1 MTKRLRKKFILIN
14 MLLVGTV
21 LLVVFAAMCVSN
33 YQKLVMDS
41 MKVMERYFDDGGKRP
56 VPKLDFEQ
64 KREWRD
70 FPLSLSFCAVVDSDG
85 KLVSYQSDNLN
96 VSEETVTQAVNAATQ
111 KIEESG
117 EKSGTLPGLG
127 LRYMEKEHQGQRW
140 IAFVDRTQEYTSM
153 KSFLFSS
160 LLVGNCAL
168 VALFVISFFL
178 SAWVV
183 RPVEKA
189 WAQQKQFVADASH
202 ELKTPLTVIL
212 ANTGILL
219 SHPQDSIEQQKRWIQ
234 NTQEEAV
241 NMKKLVDDM
250 LFLAKSDAAVSLVYS
265 EVNFSDV
272 VWSSVLPFESVA
284 FEQGLSLDSDIAENM
299 NFLGDEEKL
308 RELVR
313 ILLDNACKYCAPKGK
328 IFVRLER
335 EGEKERFLLSVKN
348 TVSEKMSEQELER
361 MFERFYRA
369 DKARNREKGGYG
381 LGLAIA
387 KSIVDQHHGKISASY
402 PSEDEIAV
410 NVQFRMKEQKNK
422 KDS

>member
-1 MTKRLRKKFILIN
+1 MIRKLRLKFICVN
-14 MLLVGTV
+14 MLIVTLMLIAIFGMVYHLTRQGLETQSEAMLQSVASDAFHPNRPGSPPQEVHLPFFV
-21 LLVVFAAMCVSN
+21 LELDGNGGLTASGGGYYDLTDQEFLKTLADAVTDADAPAGVLREYSLRYCRSVTPRGERIAFADMSSERATLKNLTETCAAIGVLCFAAFLLISW
-33 YQKLVMDS
+33 LLA
-41 MKVMERYFDDGGKRP
+41 R
-56 VPKLDFEQ
+56 
-64 KREWRD
+64 W
-70 FPLSLSFCAVVDSDG
+70 AV
-85 KLVSYQSDNLN
+85 K
-96 VSEETVTQAVNAATQ
+96 
-111 KIEESG
+111 
-117 EKSGTLPGLG
+117 
-127 LRYMEKEHQGQRW
+127 
-140 IAFVDRTQEYTSM
+140 
-153 KSFLFSS
+153 
-160 LLVGNCAL
+160 
-168 VALFVISFFL
+168 
-178 SAWVV
+178 
-183 RPVEKA
+183 PVETA
-189 WAQQKQFVADASH
+189 WQQQRQFVADASH

-299 NFLGDEEKL
+299 NLLGDEGKL

-410 NVQFRMKEQKNK
+410 NVQFRMKEQKK
-422 KDS
+422 